1 MRIGLSK
8 DSPFFNPDRLIMII
22 DSDPRNLLLLI
33 LPDHSNYLVRPKL
46 IRVLIIH
53 SNLLLLAGV
62 EDLLTHE
69 NDLQLSSVDFKN
81 EKCLENTIARL
92 KPNVVIFDDNVR
104 FEDES
109 ILWGLIKKSPALRIL
124 IVGAN
129 KNLVQLF
136 DKQEIQISHF
146 KDLVTAIRG
155 E

>member
-33 LPDHSNYLVRPKL
+33 LPDYSNYLVRPKL

-62 EDLLTHE
+62 ENLLTRE

>member
-1 MRIGLSK
+1 M
-8 DSPFFNPDRLIMII
+8 
-22 DSDPRNLLLLI
+22 
-33 LPDHSNYLVRPKL
+33 